1 MEQFKRLI
9 RDVPDFPKPGILF
22 RDITPL
28 LRDRQALHEI
38 VERFAARYAS
48 QRIDAVVAIESRGF
62 ILGTAVA
69 YRLRTGLVPIRK
81 RGKLPWKTLQA
92 RCVLEYGEEVLEIH
106 QDGLAVGDRALLMD
120 DVLATGGTMGAT
132 IGLVEQLKAA
142 VVETAFLVELTP
154 LAGRA
159 KLAPH
164 SVFSLVQY

>member
-28 LRDRQALHEI
+28 LRDRQALHDL
-38 VERFAARYAS
+38 VEQFVARYATE
-48 QRIDAVVAIESRGF
+48 RIDAVVAIESRGF
-62 ILGTAVA
+62 LLGAAVA
-69 YRLRTGLVPIRK
+69 YRLRAGLVPVRK

-92 RCVLEYGEEVLEIH
+92 PCVLEYGEEVLEIH
-106 QDGLAVGDRALLMD
+106 QDGLEAGARALLMD

-132 IGLVEQLKAA
+132 VHLVEQLKAK

-164 SVFSLVQY
+164 SVFSVVRY